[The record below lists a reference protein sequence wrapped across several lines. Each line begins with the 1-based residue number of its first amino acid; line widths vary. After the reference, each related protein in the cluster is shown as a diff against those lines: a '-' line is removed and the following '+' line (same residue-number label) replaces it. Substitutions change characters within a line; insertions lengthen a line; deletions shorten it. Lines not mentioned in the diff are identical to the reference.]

1 MNRRNF
7 LQSSTLLGGGLIL
20 PSTLWSQASFQDTN
34 PLQIPP
40 LLTGE
45 RHGDRR
51 HYRLDAQAGTTEFF
65 AGIKTPT
72 LGINGDYL
80 GPTLRLRRGD
90 NVTLSVNNNLQEPT
104 TLHWH
109 GLHVPASADGGPHQ
123 IVGPGQAWDAQ
134 FRVDQQAGTFWYHS
148 HLLGRTG
155 EQVYKGLAG
164 MLLIEDDISNS
175 LEIPSEYGVDDIPV
189 ILQDRN
195 FNADGSL
202 RYTSSPMDSM
212 LGLFGNTMLVNGTV
226 NPRFEPRSQLVRFRF
241 LNASNARTYNLAFSD
256 DREMQQLAC
265 DGGFLENITAM
276 RRIELA
282 PGERCEVLVD
292 FSDGQ
297 PVNLISVPMA
307 ADSPFRTR
315 GMMGNMHT
323 MNQLRLQIMSIIP
336 NSNLQR
342 SSQPA
347 RELTTLP
354 DLDPDSADR
363 MRQFTLSMMMGMGM
377 MGRGRGQAGRGGMRG
392 GMGPGFSINGKAMDM
407 AVIDERIP
415 VGSTEIWE
423 ISNDS
428 MMMHPF
434 HIHHGQFRIVSS
446 NGRPWPEHEQA
457 YKDTVKVGPG
467 QQVRVLM
474 NFDDFADPELP
485 YMYHCHI
492 LEHEDAGMM
501 GQFVVE

>member
-7 LQSSTLLGGGLIL
+7 LQSSTLFGSGLIL
-20 PSTLWSQASFQDTN
+20 PSTLWSQSSLQDTN
-34 PLQIPP
+34 PLQVPP

-45 RHGDRR
+45 RDGDRR
-51 HYRLDAQAGTTEFF
+51 RYRLDVQAGATEFF
-65 AGIKTPT
+65 TGTNTPT
-72 LGINGDYL
+72 LGINGGYL

-90 NVTLSVNNNLQEPT
+90 NVTLSVSNNLQEPT

-123 IVGPGQAWDAQ
+123 IVQPGQVWDAE
-134 FRVDQQAGTFWYHS
+134 FLVDQQAGTFWYHS

-164 MLLIEDDISNS
+164 MLQIEDDVSNE

-202 RYTSSPMDSM
+202 RYTSSRMDSM
-212 LGLFGNTMLVNGTV
+212 LGLFGNTMMVNGTI

-265 DGGFLENITAM
+265 DGGFLEHITPM

-282 PGERCEVLVD
+282 PGERCEVLAD

-297 PVNLISVPMA
+297 PVDLISVPMA
-307 ADSPFRTR
+307 VDSPFRTT

-323 MNQLRLQIMSIIP
+323 MNQVRLQIMTIIP

-347 RELTTLP
+347 RELATLP
-354 DLDPDSADR
+354 TLDPDSADR

-377 MGRGRGQAGRGGMRG
+377 MGRGRGPAGG
-392 GMGPGFSINGKAMDM
+392 GMGSGMNSPFAINGQGMDM
-407 AVIDERIP
+407 AVINERVP

-467 QQVRVLM
+467 QSVRVLM
-474 NFDDFADPELP
+474 KFDDFADAELP